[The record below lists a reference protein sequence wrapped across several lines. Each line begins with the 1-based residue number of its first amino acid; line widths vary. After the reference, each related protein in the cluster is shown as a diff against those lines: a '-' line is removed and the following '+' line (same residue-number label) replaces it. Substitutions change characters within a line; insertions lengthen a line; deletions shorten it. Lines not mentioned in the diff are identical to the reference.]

1 MPRNLLTL
9 SSSIALLPQWLYNL
23 WKISRRQALA
33 KLTISLLYLK
43 ILNGP
48 PMPTLL
54 KTEVFSW
61 SCLCLSFHFM
71 FSSSARNQLQFSEPA
86 MLFHYLYS
94 GICCHLFTYLVKKN
108 SYFFFKPYLSF
119 IFSLEPSLTQHSMWE
134 WATILSLLSSAIL
147 SLLYLSYSITI
158 SDSKVN
164 EDSLTEETQYY
175 LFVECNRSS
184 NNIY

>member
-94 GICCHLFTYLVKKN
+94 GKCCHLFTYLVKKT
-108 SYFFFKPYLSF
+108 P
-119 IFSLEPSLTQHSMWE
+119 IFSLNLILASSSLWNLPWHNTLCENEQPFSPSLVR
-134 WATILSLLSSAIL
+134 LFY
-147 SLLYLSYSITI
+147 LYYTYHT
-158 SDSKVN
+158 V
-164 EDSLTEETQYY
+164 
-175 LFVECNRSS
+175 
-184 NNIY
+184 